1 MTAATRGLLL
11 IATIA
16 SVAVGVCG
24 QGNQL
29 QEIVIKICGE
39 RHFHVSEVVVD
50 CAARVY
56 GEKGMH
62 VALRECLLAH
72 LSGHDPGASLRVS
85 PAAVEELCAWTNISA
100 ASSMRTDADVD
111 KVTAAQHGCDGRFL
125 NRRSFDA
132 SAKVVPYRAG
142 STFYCAL
149 SKLKITPREYIR
161 SYEDCHKDYK
171 SLVGPEHED

>member
-111 KVTAAQHGCDGRFL
+111 KV
-125 NRRSFDA
+125 
-132 SAKVVPYRAG
+132 VPYRAG